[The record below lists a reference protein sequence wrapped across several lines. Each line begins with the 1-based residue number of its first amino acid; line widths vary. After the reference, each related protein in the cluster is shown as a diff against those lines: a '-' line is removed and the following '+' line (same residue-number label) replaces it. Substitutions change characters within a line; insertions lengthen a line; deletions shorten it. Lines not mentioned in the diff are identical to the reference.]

1 MDQCPEGF
9 WGKEGASEDFF
20 VALNLPSQLLRWP
33 SLFPKNRPSASVIQ
47 GILCSL
53 NCDIFG
59 LFGRRWD
66 GQGGNNSQIFSAQG
80 TSEVQTS
87 GPRIL
92 LAPETSP

>member
-1 MDQCPEGF
+1 MRIF
-9 WGKEGASEDFF
+9 LT
-20 VALNLPSQLLRWP
+20 ALNTPSQLLRRP

-47 GILCSL
+47 GILCSP

-59 LFGRRWD
+59 LFSRRWD
-66 GQGGNNSQIFSAQG
+66 GQSRNNSQIFSEEG